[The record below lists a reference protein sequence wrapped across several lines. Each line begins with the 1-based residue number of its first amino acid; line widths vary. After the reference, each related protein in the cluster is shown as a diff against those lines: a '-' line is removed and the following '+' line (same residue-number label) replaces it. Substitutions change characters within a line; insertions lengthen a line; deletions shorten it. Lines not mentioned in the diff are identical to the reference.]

1 MTDVLGYPKYALH
14 GTDWVLVSSLCAFC
28 LLAHG

>member
-14 GTDWVLVSSLCAFC
+14 GTDWVLVSSLCAF
-28 LLAHG
+28 